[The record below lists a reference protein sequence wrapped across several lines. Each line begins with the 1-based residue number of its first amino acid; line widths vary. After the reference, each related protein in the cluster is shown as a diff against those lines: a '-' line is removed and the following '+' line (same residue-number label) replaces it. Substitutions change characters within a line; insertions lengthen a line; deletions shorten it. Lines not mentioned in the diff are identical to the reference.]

1 MNILLRQVKIND
13 PSSPFHQQT
22 ADVLMANGTVTDV
35 QQQLSVSA
43 DQVIEADDLH
53 LSPGWVDIFANFCDP
68 GYEYKET
75 LETGAMAAAAGGF
88 TDVLILP
95 NTSPVMHSKAGIEYA
110 TQKNYRSPI
119 TIHPIGAVTK
129 NAEGKDLA
137 EMYDMH
143 QSGAVAF
150 SDGINSI
157 QSSGVL
163 LKALQYV
170 QAIDKTII
178 QLPDDKAI
186 QPHGLMNEGIT
197 STQLGLAGKPSI
209 AEEVMIARDIELV
222 KYTGSKLHF
231 TGIST
236 QKGVELIKAAKQ
248 QGLRISCSVTP
259 YHLCYCDEDMADYN
273 TFLKVNPPL
282 RTRQDREA
290 LRAAVLDGTID
301 CIASHHMPQDTDS
314 KMVEFEYAKN
324 GMIGLQTSFAVVKT
338 CLPQIADE
346 RLLELFCISPRNI
359 FDLPVPGI
367 QLQQPACF
375 TLWQPNRKWT
385 VQNHQLFSKSKNS
398 PFIGQELTGRPFG
411 IINQDKLFL
420 NPQ

>member
-1 MNILLRQVKIND
+1 MNILVRQVRIND
-13 PSSPFHQQT
+13 PASPFHQQT
-22 ADVLMANGTVTDV
+22 ADVLIANGIIANV
-35 QQQLSVSA
+35 QPRLSVTA
-43 DQVIEADDLH
+43 DQVLEADNLH

-88 TDVLILP
+88 TDVLIVP
-95 NTSPVMHSKAGIEYA
+95 NTAPVVHNKAGVEYA
-110 TQKNYRSPI
+110 IQKNYRSPV

-129 NAEGKDLA
+129 NTEGKDLA

-150 SDGINSI
+150 SDGTNSI

-186 QPHGLMNEGIT
+186 QPHGLMNEGII
-197 STQLGLAGKPSI
+197 STQLGLAGKPAI

-222 KYTGSKLHF
+222 KYTGSKIHF

-236 QKGVELIKAAKQ
+236 QKSVALIKAAKQ
-248 QGLRISCSVTP
+248 QGLNVSCSVTP
-259 YHLCYCDEDMADYN
+259 YHLYYCDEDIANYN
-273 TFLKVNPPL
+273 TNLKVNPPL
-282 RTRQDREA
+282 RTKKDREA
-290 LRAAVLDGTID
+290 LRTAVLDGTID

-314 KMVEFEYAKN
+314 KMVEFEYAKY

-338 CLPQIADE
+338 CLPQISVEQLMDV
-346 RLLELFCISPRNI
+346 FYINPRRI
-359 FDLPVPGI
+359 FDLPTPGI
-367 QLQQPACF
+367 QLQQPARL
-375 TLWQPNRKWT
+375 TLWQPDVKWT
-385 VQNHQLFSKSKNS
+385 VQNSQLFSKSKNT
-398 PFIGQELTGRPFG
+398 PFMGAELTGRPFG